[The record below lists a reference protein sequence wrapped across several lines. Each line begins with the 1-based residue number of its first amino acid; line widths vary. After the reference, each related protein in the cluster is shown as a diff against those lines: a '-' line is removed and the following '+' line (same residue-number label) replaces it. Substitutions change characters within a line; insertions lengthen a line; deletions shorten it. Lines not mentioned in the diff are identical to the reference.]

1 MSLVKKA
8 VIALIMYNLIWGAA
22 PPLFKWTLQ
31 EVGPFTLAFLRFY
44 LAAVIIF
51 PFAYKHLK
59 VENRD
64 IPLLIAAAFMGV
76 TINISF
82 FFIGL
87 TYAPSINAAIIGS
100 AGPIFLIFTSMY
112 FLKEHARKKVLYGS
126 YIALI
131 GVLLIIAKPF
141 FTHGANLSVIGN
153 LLFVVSLIGTLA
165 QTLILKKFIA
175 RYNPITITFWIFF
188 ISMISFLP
196 FFIHEVQIQG
206 FLTHLSMKGTTGIVF
221 GAVFTSA
228 SAYYLYN
235 WALKYLPASET
246 GVFTYIDPI
255 VTVLIAA
262 PLLHEYPDIYFLFG
276 ALLVFGGLYIA
287 EGKLPHHSKMHHYL
301 KKK

>member
-8 VIALIMYNLIWGAA
+8 VLALIISNLIWGAA
-22 PPLFKWTLQ
+22 PPIFKWTLQ

-51 PFAYKHLK
+51 PFAVKHLK
-59 VENRD
+59 IARND
-64 IPLLIAAAFMGV
+64 LPKLIAAAFLGV

-82 FFIGL
+82 IFIGL
-87 TYAPSINAAIIGS
+87 TYSPSINAAIIGS
-100 AGPIFLIFTSMY
+100 AGPIFLIFTSMF
-112 FLKEHARKKVLYGS
+112 FLKEKVSKKVLYGS

-141 FTHGANLSVIGN
+141 FTSGINLRIVGN
-153 LLFVVSLIGTLA
+153 LLFVASLIGTLG
-165 QTLILKKFIA
+165 QTIILKKFIS

-196 FFIHEVQIQG
+196 MFVREVEVQG
-206 FLTHLSMKGTTGIVF
+206 FLTDLSMKGTLGIVF
-221 GAVFTSA
+221 GAVGTSA
-228 SAYYLYN
+228 CSYFLYY

-246 GVFTYIDPI
+246 GVFTYIDPVI
-255 VTVLIAA
+255 TVLIAA

-287 EGKLPHHSKMHHYL
+287 EGKLPHHSRFHHHL
-301 KKK
+301 KKP